1 MDLHFKNIKIW
12 TYIYIYIYKILF
24 SATQFIM
31 AFVDSCT
38 WLESPL
44 SMTSSRV
51 QSSAYLFV
59 LIVRWSGIESS
70 RSFIWTLNSIGEMT
84 EPWGTPAG
92 QGAIDDMTPCK
103 FTCWVLPVRK
113 HFTQDQKAL
122 DIFISASLNSRI
134 LWSTK
139 SKALRKSRNIVW
151 TPFPPS
157 LELSVTSYQFC
168 IIEIRAETVV
178 RPLAK
183 ACWLFFISRPW
194 T

>member
-1 MDLHFKNIKIW
+1 MFVVYVVKPTSSGKKDFLHSLHSYIHFGPILQEVQMFLPFLIQYLQLLRAEALHELDW
-12 TYIYIYIYKILF
+12 TKHIHMSLCFFALIIILF
-24 SATQFIM
+24 SVAKFIM

-113 HFTQDQKAL
+113 HFTQDQKVL
-122 DIFISASLNSRI
+122 DITNR
-134 LWSTK
+134 
-139 SKALRKSRNIVW
+139 
-151 TPFPPS
+151 
-157 LELSVTSYQFC
+157 
-168 IIEIRAETVV
+168 
-178 RPLAK
+178 
-183 ACWLFFISRPW
+183 
-194 T
+194 

>member
-1 MDLHFKNIKIW
+1 
-12 TYIYIYIYKILF
+12 
-24 SATQFIM
+24 
-31 AFVDSCT
+31 
-38 WLESPL
+38 
-44 SMTSSRV
+44 
-51 QSSAYLFV
+51 
-59 LIVRWSGIESS
+59 
-70 RSFIWTLNSIGEMT
+70 MT
-84 EPWGTPAG
+84 EPWGTPTG

-157 LELSVTSYQFC
+157 LELSVTSYQFW
-168 IIEIRAETVV
+168 IIEIRAETVD
-178 RPLAK
+178 RPIAK

-194 T
+194 ILSFSCSFSSIVANWGSSEICRKSLLISFGCCILGTGEIIACLYAVGYLDCINLLVMILCAAGVNSSQ